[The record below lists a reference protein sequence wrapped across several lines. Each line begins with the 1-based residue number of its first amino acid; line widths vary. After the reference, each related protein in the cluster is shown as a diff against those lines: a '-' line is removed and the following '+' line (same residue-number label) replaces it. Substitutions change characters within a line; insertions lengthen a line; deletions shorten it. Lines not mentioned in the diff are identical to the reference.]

1 MTIGLILVDIDGT
14 LVGTGNL
21 VPDSA
26 WAAIERARAAGRHI
40 AICTGRPCSGNAIV
54 YARRLSPDEPHVF
67 HSGAVVCTP
76 DGVMVHAVPMPPA
89 SFRRQ
94 VALAREHSE
103 ALEVYTAMDCFLET
117 ESVHTKDHAELI
129 DLKQTV
135 IPDLLALLDGR
146 APIVRVQWVVPW
158 AEWPVFEAATQT
170 DDQLEISVASQPDM
184 HHTCFSSVTA
194 RGISKA
200 SAAAFLADHYG
211 LTLDEVAMVGDG
223 DNDLEVFG
231 VVGLP
236 IAMGNGTPK
245 ALAAGKH
252 IVAHVDHGG
261 LAQAIDLALAYPLPS
276 PK

>member
-1 MTIGLILVDIDGT
+1 MIGLILVDIDGT
-14 LVGTGNL
+14 LVGTGNR

-26 WAAIERARAAGRHI
+26 WAAIEKARAVGRQV
-40 AICTGRPCSGNAIV
+40 AICTGRPCSGKAIE
-54 YARRLSPDEPHVF
+54 YARRVSPTEPHVF
-67 HSGAVVCTP
+67 HSGAVVCTA
-76 DGVMVHAVPMPPA
+76 DGVIAHAVSMPVA

-94 VALAREHSE
+94 VALAREQCE
-103 ALEVYTAMDCFLET
+103 GLEVYTAMDCFLEK
-117 ESVHTKDHAELI
+117 ESVHTKHHAELI
-129 DLKQTV
+129 ELKQRV
-135 IPDLLALLDGR
+135 IPDLLSLLDGDD
-146 APIVRVQWVVPW
+146 PIVRVQWVVPW

-184 HHTCFSSVTA
+184 QHVCFSSVTA

-211 LTLDEVAMVGDG
+211 LTLNQVAMVGDG

-252 IVAHVDHGG
+252 IVAHVDNGG
-261 LAQAIDLALAYPLPS
+261 LAEAIELALALD
-276 PK
+276 

>member
-1 MTIGLILVDIDGT
+1 MIGLILVDIDGT
-14 LVGTGNL
+14 LVGTGNS

-26 WAAIERARAAGRHI
+26 WAAIEKARAVGRHV
-40 AICTGRPCSGNAIV
+40 AICTGRPCSGKAIE
-54 YARRLSPDEPHVF
+54 YARRVSPTEPHVF
-67 HSGAVVCTP
+67 HSGAVVCTA
-76 DGVMVHAVPMPPA
+76 DGIMANAVPMPVA

-94 VALAREHSE
+94 VALAREHRE
-103 ALEVYTAMDCFLET
+103 ALEVYTAMDCFLEK
-117 ESVHTKDHAELI
+117 ESVHTKEHAKLI
-129 DLKQTV
+129 DLQQTI
-135 IPDLLALLDGR
+135 IPDLLALLDGDN
-146 APIVRVQWVVPW
+146 PVVRVQWIVPW
-158 AEWPVFEAATQT
+158 AQWPIFEAATQT

-184 HHTCFSSVTA
+184 QHVCFSSVTD

-223 DNDLEVFG
+223 DNDLEVFD

-236 IAMGNGTPK
+236 IAMGNGTLK

-261 LAQAIDLALAYPLPS
+261 LAEAIDLALAL
-276 PK
+276 K

>member
-1 MTIGLILVDIDGT
+1 VIGLILVDIDGT
-14 LVGTGNL
+14 LVGTGNK

-26 WAAIERARAAGRHI
+26 WAAIAKARAAGRHV
-40 AICTGRPCSGNAIV
+40 AICTGRPCSGKAIE
-54 YARRLSPDEPHVF
+54 YARRVSPLEPHVF

-76 DGVMVHAVPMPPA
+76 DGVMANVITMPPE

-94 VALAREHSE
+94 VALAREHHE
-103 ALEVYTAMDCFLET
+103 ALEVYTAMGCFLET
-117 ESVHTKDHAELI
+117 ESVHTQDHAELI

-135 IPDLLALLDGR
+135 IPDLLALLDR
-146 APIVRVQWVVPW
+146 DDPVVRVQWVVPW

-211 LTLDEVAMVGDG
+211 LTLDDVAMVGDG
-223 DNDLEVFG
+223 DNDLEVFS

-252 IVAHVDHGG
+252 IVAHVDNDGLAEAIELA
-261 LAQAIDLALAYPLPS
+261 LAQA
-276 PK
+276 